1 MPMDDYRKFAS
12 LAQEELPERLVF
24 LPANAGKHTVSR
36 LPKVVDTE
44 SFYVEAG
51 DDLSLPRPRGLYIDI
66 TPFIGFPTHF
76 SALSRK
82 LARGMSVA
90 HDILHK
96 RHYYTL
102 RSFAEF
108 FYFSGK
114 YVLFRFLWKLLEAG
128 GKGKRVAPATNIN
141 GYGLSHKRENIFPL
155 GHVDFEGHSLP
166 APADTDGY
174 LTEVYGD
181 WRTIPPVGKR
191 KIHAV
196 YMNTKLDKKQ

>member
-1 MPMDDYRKFAS
+1 MSTDKMYAE
-12 LAQEELPERLVF
+12 QI
-24 LPANAGKHTVSR
+24 ANEYA
-36 LPKVVDTE
+36 PKKT
-44 SFYVEAG
+44 SK
-51 DDLSLPRPRGLYIDI
+51 I
-66 TPFIGFPTHF
+66 
-76 SALSRK
+76 
-82 LARGMSVA
+82 
-90 HDILHK
+90 
-96 RHYYTL
+96 
-102 RSFAEF
+102 
-108 FYFSGK
+108 
-114 YVLFRFLWKLLEAG
+114 
-128 GKGKRVAPATNIN
+128 VAPATNIN